1 MTVPSW
7 EQLAIVDFTSPRL
20 GAQATSRTQS
30 TWLDRG
36 GKQSSFQLPF
46 KNFQTLT
53 VLSQPPETSFCTS
66 PGSAP
71 TREPGALAG
80 AQETDVTPTGWACSI
95 LAFSHD
101 PSTFWVKTEIVPSDD
116 PQARHSPNSCGAQQ
130 MLFTDDSCSWNT
142 CGNAPILISQIR
154 FSLRIW
160 SAIHITAGWT
170 HHSKTREITPNNP
183 HSRSHIP
190 SSAKCISHKLDK
202 VRIPLVLNRC

>member
-20 GAQATSRTQS
+20 GAHATSRTQS
-30 TWLDRG
+30 TCLDRG

-53 VLSQPPETSFCTS
+53 VLSQPPETSFCTG
-66 PGSAP
+66 PGSCP
-71 TREPGALAG
+71 TREPGALEG

-142 CGNAPILISQIR
+142 CGNAPIPISQIR
-154 FSLRIW
+154 FFCRFW
-160 SAIHITAGWT
+160 SAIHISAGWT
-170 HHSKTREITPNNP
+170 HHSKTREYKLYTHNP
-183 HSRSHIP
+183 LSRSHIP
-190 SSAKCISHKLDK
+190 YWTKCM
-202 VRIPLVLNRC
+202 R

>member
-1 MTVPSW
+1 MSTTWVQMMTVPSW

-20 GAQATSRTQS
+20 GAHATSRTQS
-30 TWLDRG
+30 TCLDRG

-53 VLSQPPETSFCTS
+53 VLSQPPETSFCTG

-142 CGNAPILISQIR
+142 CGNTPILISQIR
-154 FSLRIW
+154 FFFLNLISYIHFYRMNSSLQNQ
-160 SAIHITAGWT
+160 GD
-170 HHSKTREITPNNP
+170 KFYTPQYTFKKP
-183 HSRSHIP
+183 YSLVSQMHQ
-190 SSAKCISHKLDK
+190 K
-202 VRIPLVLNRC
+202 VTS